1 MVYQG
6 CSSSER
12 GFAEV
17 WVDGLEGC
25 SLDGSSVGI
34 GSKGALGGIRGG
46 APKLGAK
53 VDARV
58 GIRLGLP
65 KSIWL
70 LAGVLVGSKQA
81 LYWFSTESIQAEDSA
96 VWLPGSHCGSACL
109 SRSRAN

>member
-12 GFAEV
+12 GFEEV
-17 WVDGLEGC
+17 WVVEFEVC

-34 GSKGALGGIRGG
+34 GTKGAVGGIRGG
-46 APKLGAK
+46 APREGP
-53 VDARV
+53 RV
-58 GIRLGLP
+58 GKRLGLP
-65 KSIWL
+65 KSGWL
-70 LAGVLVGSKQA
+70 LAGVLVGLKQA

>member
-17 WVDGLEGC
+17 WVDELEGC

-34 GSKGALGGIRGG
+34 GKKGALGGIFWGG
-46 APKLGAK
+46 P
-53 VDARV
+53 RV
-58 GIRLGLP
+58 GTRVGKRLGLP
-65 KSIWL
+65 KSGWL

-81 LYWFSTESIQAEDSA
+81 LY
-96 VWLPGSHCGSACL
+96 
-109 SRSRAN
+109 